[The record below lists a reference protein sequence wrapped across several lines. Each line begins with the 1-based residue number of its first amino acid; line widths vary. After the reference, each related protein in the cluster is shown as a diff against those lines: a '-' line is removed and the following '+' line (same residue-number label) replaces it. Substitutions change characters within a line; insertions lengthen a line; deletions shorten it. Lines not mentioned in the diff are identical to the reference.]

1 MKRISLLLPLCV
13 CAWMPVAAR
22 QEQTAQQEQQMQAPA
37 DSVKNIAYIDS
48 IFKELPEVMITGER
62 PIVKAE
68 QGKLVYDL
76 PRLVGNLPVDN
87 AYDAVKNLPGVMDF
101 GERLLLGGQEVTVVI
116 NGKVTT
122 LSTGQLN
129 ALLKSIP
136 VSRIEKAEVMY
147 SAPARYQVRGAMINL
162 VLASGTGHEP
172 SLQGE
177 LYTAFNQ
184 NHYESLAER
193 GSLLYSGR
201 KFSADLLYSYSYD
214 RDRRET
220 DKEAL
225 HTLADGST
233 HQMDMYENTISRNNS
248 HQIRLGMDYA
258 FTDQHLLSLV
268 YTTAFTD
275 SKHNATVTGAQNSLT
290 NSHADNQLH
299 NTKLDY
305 QTPFGL
311 KAGVEFTYYR
321 SPGSQLL
328 YSTLG
333 NETMNFLSRDNQRI
347 NQWRFYA
354 GQEHTLGKDW
364 GLNYGMAY
372 TTALDHSFQRYYE
385 PETETLLP
393 DNNMQSRRREQT
405 LNFYAGLSKSF
416 GQKFSA
422 DISLAAEQYHTDIWN
437 EWSFYPVANL
447 TYTPAAGH
455 MLQLSLSSDKEYP
468 EYWSVQ
474 NATSY
479 MGAYSEIQGNPLLK
493 PAANYETTLSYI
505 LKGKYVFSAY
515 YSYTK
520 NNEMQTLYQSP
531 DRLVEIY
538 KFFNFDFS
546 EQAGIMMAVP
556 FKIKNWLDSRLTAVG
571 LRYHQKDSDFWDI
584 PFDRKLYTFVLT
596 MNNTFILST
605 KPDLKL
611 TLTGFYQN
619 KMIQGTF
626 DLPRSGNLNTAL
638 RYTFAKGKAQLT
650 LKCDDIFNTSTIST
664 RIRFGNQNVKN
675 HYMRTTREFG
685 VSFNYKFGGYKEK
698 KREEIDTSR
707 FK

>member
-1 MKRISLLLPLCV
+1 MKRICLLLPLFFCV
-13 CAWMPVAAR
+13 WMPIA
-22 QEQTAQQEQQMQAPA
+22 AQQKQQTQSPV

-48 IFKELPEVMITGER
+48 IFQELPEVMITGER

-87 AYDAVKNLPGVMDF
+87 AYDAVKNLPGVVDL
-101 GERLLLGGQEVTVVI
+101 GEGLMLGGQGVTVVI

-122 LSTGQLN
+122 LSTEQLN

-147 SAPARYQVRGAMINL
+147 SAPARYQVRGALINL
-162 VLASGTGHEP
+162 VLTSGTGHEP

-177 LYTAFNQ
+177 LYTACNQ

-193 GSLLYSGR
+193 GSLLYSGH
-201 KFSADLLYSYSYD
+201 KFSADLLYSYSYN

-258 FTDQHLLSLV
+258 FTDRHLLSLV

-364 GLNYGMAY
+364 SLNYGMAY
-372 TTALDHSFQRYYE
+372 TTVLDHSFQRYYE

-447 TYTPAAGH
+447 TYTPVAGH

-474 NATSY
+474 NAISY

-546 EQAGIMMAVP
+546 EQAGLVMVVP
-556 FKIKNWLDSRLTAVG
+556 FKIKKWLDSRITAIG

-596 MNNTFILST
+596 MNNTFTLST

-619 KMIQGTF
+619 RMIQGTF
-626 DLPRSGNLNTAL
+626 DLPCSGNLNTAL

-685 VSFNYKFGGYKEK
+685 ISFSYKFGGYKEK
-698 KREEIDTSR
+698 KREDVDTSR

>member
-13 CAWMPVAAR
+13 CAWMPVA
-22 QEQTAQQEQQMQAPA
+22 AQQEQQMQAPA

-76 PRLVGNLPVDN
+76 PRLLGNLPVDN
-87 AYDAVKNLPGVMDF
+87 AYDAVKNLPGVMDL
-101 GERLLLGGQEVTVVI
+101 GEGLMLGGQEVTVVI

-184 NHYESLAER
+184 NHFESLAER

-385 PETETLLP
+385 PGTETLLP
-393 DNNMQSRRREQT
+393 DNNMQSHRREQT

-515 YSYTK
+515 CSYTK

-538 KFFNFDFS
+538 KFLNFDFS
-546 EQAGIMMAVP
+546 EQAGIMMVVP

-584 PFDRKLYTFVLT
+584 SFDRKLYTFVLT
-596 MNNTFILST
+596 MNNTFTLST

-685 VSFNYKFGGYKEK
+685 ISFNYKFGGYKEK

>member
-13 CAWMPVAAR
+13 CAWMPVA
-22 QEQTAQQEQQMQAPA
+22 AQQEQQMQAPA

-76 PRLVGNLPVDN
+76 PRLLGNLPVDN
-87 AYDAVKNLPGVMDF
+87 AYDAVKNLPGVMDL
-101 GERLLLGGQEVTVVI
+101 GEGLMLGGQEVTVVI

-184 NHYESLAER
+184 NHFESLAER

-385 PETETLLP
+385 PGTETLLP

-515 YSYTK
+515 CSYTK

-538 KFFNFDFS
+538 KFLNFDFS
-546 EQAGIMMAVP
+546 EQAGIMMVVP

-584 PFDRKLYTFVLT
+584 SFDRKLYTFVLT
-596 MNNTFILST
+596 MNNTFTLST

-685 VSFNYKFGGYKEK
+685 ISFNYKFGGYKEK

>member
-1 MKRISLLLPLCV
+1 MKRICLLLPLCV
-13 CAWMPVAAR
+13 CAWMPIAAQ
-22 QEQTAQQEQQMQAPA
+22 QEQTAQQEQQTQVPV
-37 DSVKNIAYIDS
+37 DSVKNIAYVDS

-87 AYDAVKNLPGVMDF
+87 AYDAVKNLPGVMDL
-101 GERLLLGGQEVTVVI
+101 GEGLMLGGQEVTVVI

-122 LSTGQLN
+122 LSTEQLN

-162 VLASGTGHEP
+162 VLTSGTGHEP

-193 GSLLYSGR
+193 GSLLYSGH

-347 NQWRFYA
+347 NQWRIYA
-354 GQEHTLGKDW
+354 GQEHALGKDW

-422 DISLAAEQYHTDIWN
+422 DLSLAAEQYHTDIWN
-437 EWSFYPVANL
+437 EWSFYPVANF

-546 EQAGIMMAVP
+546 EQAGIMMVVP
-556 FKIKNWLDSRLTAVG
+556 FKIKKWLDSRLTAVG

-596 MNNTFILST
+596 MNNTFTLST

-619 KMIQGTF
+619 RMIQGTF
-626 DLPRSGNLNTAL
+626 DLPRSGNMNTAL

-685 VSFNYKFGGYKEK
+685 VFFSYKFGGYKEK
-698 KREEIDTSR
+698 KREDVDTSR

>member
-1 MKRISLLLPLCV
+1 
-13 CAWMPVAAR
+13 
-22 QEQTAQQEQQMQAPA
+22 
-37 DSVKNIAYIDS
+37 
-48 IFKELPEVMITGER
+48 
-62 PIVKAE
+62 
-68 QGKLVYDL
+68 
-76 PRLVGNLPVDN
+76 
-87 AYDAVKNLPGVMDF
+87 
-101 GERLLLGGQEVTVVI
+101 
-116 NGKVTT
+116 
-122 LSTGQLN
+122 
-129 ALLKSIP
+129 
-136 VSRIEKAEVMY
+136 
-147 SAPARYQVRGAMINL
+147 
-162 VLASGTGHEP
+162 
-172 SLQGE
+172 
-177 LYTAFNQ
+177 
-184 NHYESLAER
+184 
-193 GSLLYSGR
+193 
-201 KFSADLLYSYSYD
+201 
-214 RDRRET
+214 
-220 DKEAL
+220 
-225 HTLADGST
+225 
-233 HQMDMYENTISRNNS
+233 
-248 HQIRLGMDYA
+248 
-258 FTDQHLLSLV
+258 
-268 YTTAFTD
+268 
-275 SKHNATVTGAQNSLT
+275 
-290 NSHADNQLH
+290 
-299 NTKLDY
+299 
-305 QTPFGL
+305 
-311 KAGVEFTYYR
+311 
-321 SPGSQLL
+321 
-328 YSTLG
+328 
-333 NETMNFLSRDNQRI
+333 
-347 NQWRFYA
+347 
-354 GQEHTLGKDW
+354 
-364 GLNYGMAY
+364 MAY

-385 PETETLLP
+385 PGTETLLP
-393 DNNMQSRRREQT
+393 DNNMQSHRREQT

-515 YSYTK
+515 CSYTK

-584 PFDRKLYTFVLT
+584 SFDRKLYTFVLT
-596 MNNTFILST
+596 MNNTFTLST

-685 VSFNYKFGGYKEK
+685 ISFNYKFGGYKEK

>member
-1 MKRISLLLPLCV
+1 MKRICLLLPLCV
-13 CAWMPVAAR
+13 CAWMPVAA
-22 QEQTAQQEQQMQAPA
+22 QQEQQTQVPV
-37 DSVKNIAYIDS
+37 DSVKNIAYVDS

-87 AYDAVKNLPGVMDF
+87 AYDAVKNLPGVMDL
-101 GERLLLGGQEVTVVI
+101 GEGLMLGGQEVTVVI

-122 LSTGQLN
+122 LSTEQLN

-162 VLASGTGHEP
+162 VLTSGTGHEP

-193 GSLLYSGR
+193 GSLLYSGH

-354 GQEHTLGKDW
+354 GQEHSLGKDW

-372 TTALDHSFQRYYE
+372 TTALDHSFQRYYK

-447 TYTPAAGH
+447 TYTPVAGH

-505 LKGKYVFSAY
+505 LKGKYVFSTY

-546 EQAGIMMAVP
+546 EQAGIMMVVP
-556 FKIKNWLDSRLTAVG
+556 FKIKKWLDSRLTVVG

-596 MNNTFILST
+596 MNNTFTLST

-619 KMIQGTF
+619 RMIQGTF

-685 VSFNYKFGGYKEK
+685 VSFSYKFGGYKEK
-698 KREEIDTSR
+698 KREDVDTSR

>member
-13 CAWMPVAAR
+13 CAWMPVA
-22 QEQTAQQEQQMQAPA
+22 AQQEQQMQAPA

-76 PRLVGNLPVDN
+76 PRLLGNLPVDN
-87 AYDAVKNLPGVMDF
+87 AYDAVKNLPGVMDL
-101 GERLLLGGQEVTVVI
+101 GEGLMLGGQEVTVVI

-184 NHYESLAER
+184 NHFESLAER

-385 PETETLLP
+385 PGTETLLP
-393 DNNMQSRRREQT
+393 DNNMQSHRREQT

-515 YSYTK
+515 CNYTK

-538 KFFNFDFS
+538 KFLNFDFS
-546 EQAGIMMAVP
+546 EQAGIMMVVP

-584 PFDRKLYTFVLT
+584 SFDRKLYTFVLT
-596 MNNTFILST
+596 MNNTFTLST

-685 VSFNYKFGGYKEK
+685 ISFNYKFGGYKEK

>member
-13 CAWMPVAAR
+13 CAWMPLA
-22 QEQTAQQEQQMQAPA
+22 AQQEQQMQAPA

-76 PRLVGNLPVDN
+76 PRLLGNLPVDN
-87 AYDAVKNLPGVMDF
+87 AYDAVKNLPGVMDL
-101 GERLLLGGQEVTVVI
+101 GEGLMLGGQEVTVVI

-184 NHYESLAER
+184 NHFESLAER

-258 FTDQHLLSLV
+258 FTDQHLFSLV

-333 NETMNFLSRDNQRI
+333 NETMNFLSQDNQRI

-385 PETETLLP
+385 PGTETLLP
-393 DNNMQSRRREQT
+393 DNNMQSHRREQT

-447 TYTPAAGH
+447 TYTPAVGH

-515 YSYTK
+515 CSYTK

-538 KFFNFDFS
+538 KFLNFDFS
-546 EQAGIMMAVP
+546 EQAGIMMVVP

-584 PFDRKLYTFVLT
+584 SFDRKLYTFVLT
-596 MNNTFILST
+596 MNNTFTLST

-685 VSFNYKFGGYKEK
+685 ISFNYKFGGYKEK

>member
-1 MKRISLLLPLCV
+1 MKRICLLLPLCV
-13 CAWMPVAAR
+13 CTWMPIAAQ
-22 QEQTAQQEQQMQAPA
+22 QEQTAQQEQQTQTPV
-37 DSVKNIAYIDS
+37 DSVKNIAYVDS

-87 AYDAVKNLPGVMDF
+87 AYDAVKNLPGVMDL
-101 GERLLLGGQEVTVVI
+101 GEGLMLGGQEVTVVI

-122 LSTGQLN
+122 LSTEQLN

-162 VLASGTGHEP
+162 ILTSGTGHEP

-193 GSLLYSGR
+193 GSLLYSGH

-354 GQEHTLGKDW
+354 GQEHSLGKDW

-437 EWSFYPVANL
+437 EWSFYPVANF

-474 NATSY
+474 NSTSY

-556 FKIKNWLDSRLTAVG
+556 FKIKKWLDSRLTVVG

-596 MNNTFILST
+596 MNNTFTLST

-619 KMIQGTF
+619 RMIQGTF

-685 VSFNYKFGGYKEK
+685 VSFSYKFGGYKEK
-698 KREEIDTSR
+698 KREDVDTSR

>member
-13 CAWMPVAAR
+13 CAWMPVA
-22 QEQTAQQEQQMQAPA
+22 AQQEQQMQAPA

-76 PRLVGNLPVDN
+76 PRLLGNLPVDN
-87 AYDAVKNLPGVMDF
+87 AYDAVKNLPGVMDL
-101 GERLLLGGQEVTVVI
+101 GEGLMLGGQEVTIVI

-184 NHYESLAER
+184 NHFESLAER

-385 PETETLLP
+385 PGTETLLP
-393 DNNMQSRRREQT
+393 DNNMQSHRREQT

-515 YSYTK
+515 CNYTK

-538 KFFNFDFS
+538 KFLNFDFS
-546 EQAGIMMAVP
+546 EQAGIMMVVP

-584 PFDRKLYTFVLT
+584 SFDRKLYTFVLT
-596 MNNTFILST
+596 MNNTFTLST

-685 VSFNYKFGGYKEK
+685 ISFNYKFGGYKEK

>member
-354 GQEHTLGKDW
+354 GQEHTLGK
-364 GLNYGMAY
+364 
-372 TTALDHSFQRYYE
+372 
-385 PETETLLP
+385 
-393 DNNMQSRRREQT
+393 
-405 LNFYAGLSKSF
+405 
-416 GQKFSA
+416 
-422 DISLAAEQYHTDIWN
+422 
-437 EWSFYPVANL
+437 
-447 TYTPAAGH
+447 
-455 MLQLSLSSDKEYP
+455 
-468 EYWSVQ
+468 
-474 NATSY
+474 
-479 MGAYSEIQGNPLLK
+479 
-493 PAANYETTLSYI
+493 
-505 LKGKYVFSAY
+505 
-515 YSYTK
+515 
-520 NNEMQTLYQSP
+520 
-531 DRLVEIY
+531 
-538 KFFNFDFS
+538 
-546 EQAGIMMAVP
+546 
-556 FKIKNWLDSRLTAVG
+556 
-571 LRYHQKDSDFWDI
+571 
-584 PFDRKLYTFVLT
+584 
-596 MNNTFILST
+596 
-605 KPDLKL
+605 
-611 TLTGFYQN
+611 
-619 KMIQGTF
+619 
-626 DLPRSGNLNTAL
+626 
-638 RYTFAKGKAQLT
+638 
-650 LKCDDIFNTSTIST
+650 
-664 RIRFGNQNVKN
+664 
-675 HYMRTTREFG
+675 
-685 VSFNYKFGGYKEK
+685 
-698 KREEIDTSR
+698 
-707 FK
+707 

>member
-1 MKRISLLLPLCV
+1 MKRICLLLPLCI
-13 CAWMPVAAR
+13 CTWMPVAA
-22 QEQTAQQEQQMQAPA
+22 QQEQQTQTPV
-37 DSVKNIAYIDS
+37 DSVKNIAYVDS

-87 AYDAVKNLPGVMDF
+87 AYDAVKNLPGVMDL
-101 GERLLLGGQEVTVVI
+101 GEGLMLGGQEVTVVI

-122 LSTGQLN
+122 LSTEQLN

-162 VLASGTGHEP
+162 VLTSGTGYEP

-193 GSLLYSGR
+193 GSLLYSGH

-354 GQEHTLGKDW
+354 GQEHSLGKDW

-546 EQAGIMMAVP
+546 EQAGIMMVVP
-556 FKIKNWLDSRLTAVG
+556 FKIKKWLDSRLTAVG

-596 MNNTFILST
+596 MNNTFTLST

-619 KMIQGTF
+619 RMIQGTF

-685 VSFNYKFGGYKEK
+685 VSFSYKFGGYKEK
-698 KREEIDTSR
+698 KREDVDTSR

>member
-13 CAWMPVAAR
+13 CAWMPVA
-22 QEQTAQQEQQMQAPA
+22 AQQEQQMQAPA

-76 PRLVGNLPVDN
+76 PRLLGNLPVDN
-87 AYDAVKNLPGVMDF
+87 AYDAVKNLPGVMDL
-101 GERLLLGGQEVTVVI
+101 GEGLMLGGQEVTVVI
-116 NGKVTT
+116 NGKVIT

-184 NHYESLAER
+184 NHFESLAER

-385 PETETLLP
+385 PGTETLLP

-515 YSYTK
+515 CSYTK

-538 KFFNFDFS
+538 KFLNFDFS
-546 EQAGIMMAVP
+546 EQAGIMMVVP

-584 PFDRKLYTFVLT
+584 SFDRKLYTFVLT
-596 MNNTFILST
+596 MNNTFTLST

-685 VSFNYKFGGYKEK
+685 ISFNYKFGGYKEK

>member
-1 MKRISLLLPLCV
+1 MDL
-13 CAWMPVAAR
+13 
-22 QEQTAQQEQQMQAPA
+22 
-37 DSVKNIAYIDS
+37 
-48 IFKELPEVMITGER
+48 GE
-62 PIVKAE
+62 
-68 QGKLVYDL
+68 GL
-76 PRLVGNLPVDN
+76 
-87 AYDAVKNLPGVMDF
+87 M
-101 GERLLLGGQEVTVVI
+101 LGGQEVTVVI

-162 VLASGTGHEP
+162 VLASGTGHES

-201 KFSADLLYSYSYD
+201 KFSADLLYSYSYG

-364 GLNYGMAY
+364 GVNYGMAY

-416 GQKFSA
+416 GRKFSA

-520 NNEMQTLYQSP
+520 
-531 DRLVEIY
+531 
-538 KFFNFDFS
+538 
-546 EQAGIMMAVP
+546 IMRCRP
-556 FKIKNWLDSRLTAVG
+556 FTNLPTA
-571 LRYHQKDSDFWDI
+571 W
-584 PFDRKLYTFVLT
+584 
-596 MNNTFILST
+596 
-605 KPDLKL
+605 
-611 TLTGFYQN
+611 
-619 KMIQGTF
+619 
-626 DLPRSGNLNTAL
+626 
-638 RYTFAKGKAQLT
+638 
-650 LKCDDIFNTSTIST
+650 
-664 RIRFGNQNVKN
+664 
-675 HYMRTTREFG
+675 
-685 VSFNYKFGGYKEK
+685 
-698 KREEIDTSR
+698 
-707 FK
+707 

>member
-13 CAWMPVAAR
+13 CAWMPVA
-22 QEQTAQQEQQMQAPA
+22 AQQEQQMQAPA

-76 PRLVGNLPVDN
+76 PRLLGNLPVDN
-87 AYDAVKNLPGVMDF
+87 AYDAVKNLPGVMDL
-101 GERLLLGGQEVTVVI
+101 GEGLMLGGQEVTVVI

-184 NHYESLAER
+184 NHFESLAER

-385 PETETLLP
+385 PGTETLLP

-455 MLQLSLSSDKEYP
+455 MLQLSLSSDKEYS

-515 YSYTK
+515 CSYTK

-538 KFFNFDFS
+538 KFLNFDFS
-546 EQAGIMMAVP
+546 EQAGIMMVVP

-584 PFDRKLYTFVLT
+584 SFDRKLYTFVLT
-596 MNNTFILST
+596 MNNTFTLST

-685 VSFNYKFGGYKEK
+685 ISFNYKFGGYKEK

>member
-13 CAWMPVAAR
+13 CAWMPVA
-22 QEQTAQQEQQMQAPA
+22 AQQEQQMQAPA

-76 PRLVGNLPVDN
+76 PRLLGNLPVDN
-87 AYDAVKNLPGVMDF
+87 AYDAVKNLPGVMDL
-101 GERLLLGGQEVTVVI
+101 GEGLMLGGQEVTVVI

-184 NHYESLAER
+184 NHFESLAER

-385 PETETLLP
+385 PGTETLLP

-405 LNFYAGLSKSF
+405 LNFYAGLSKNF

-447 TYTPAAGH
+447 TYTP
-455 MLQLSLSSDKEYP
+455 
-468 EYWSVQ
+468 
-474 NATSY
+474 
-479 MGAYSEIQGNPLLK
+479 EIGR
-493 PAANYETTLSYI
+493 AH
-505 LKGKYVFSAY
+505 V
-515 YSYTK
+515 
-520 NNEMQTLYQSP
+520 
-531 DRLVEIY
+531 
-538 KFFNFDFS
+538 
-546 EQAGIMMAVP
+546 
-556 FKIKNWLDSRLTAVG
+556 
-571 LRYHQKDSDFWDI
+571 
-584 PFDRKLYTFVLT
+584 
-596 MNNTFILST
+596 
-605 KPDLKL
+605 
-611 TLTGFYQN
+611 
-619 KMIQGTF
+619 
-626 DLPRSGNLNTAL
+626 
-638 RYTFAKGKAQLT
+638 
-650 LKCDDIFNTSTIST
+650 
-664 RIRFGNQNVKN
+664 
-675 HYMRTTREFG
+675 
-685 VSFNYKFGGYKEK
+685 
-698 KREEIDTSR
+698 
-707 FK
+707 

>member
-13 CAWMPVAAR
+13 CAWMPVAAQ

-87 AYDAVKNLPGVMDF
+87 AYDAVKNLPGVMDL
-101 GERLLLGGQEVTVVI
+101 GEGLMLGGQEVTVVI

-162 VLASGTGHEP
+162 VLASGTGHES

-201 KFSADLLYSYSYD
+201 KFSADLLYSYSYG

-275 SKHNATVTGAQNSLT
+275 SKHNAT
-290 NSHADNQLH
+290 
-299 NTKLDY
+299 
-305 QTPFGL
+305 
-311 KAGVEFTYYR
+311 
-321 SPGSQLL
+321 
-328 YSTLG
+328 
-333 NETMNFLSRDNQRI
+333 
-347 NQWRFYA
+347 
-354 GQEHTLGKDW
+354 
-364 GLNYGMAY
+364 
-372 TTALDHSFQRYYE
+372 
-385 PETETLLP
+385 
-393 DNNMQSRRREQT
+393 
-405 LNFYAGLSKSF
+405 
-416 GQKFSA
+416 
-422 DISLAAEQYHTDIWN
+422 
-437 EWSFYPVANL
+437 
-447 TYTPAAGH
+447 
-455 MLQLSLSSDKEYP
+455 
-468 EYWSVQ
+468 
-474 NATSY
+474 
-479 MGAYSEIQGNPLLK
+479 
-493 PAANYETTLSYI
+493 
-505 LKGKYVFSAY
+505 
-515 YSYTK
+515 
-520 NNEMQTLYQSP
+520 
-531 DRLVEIY
+531 
-538 KFFNFDFS
+538 
-546 EQAGIMMAVP
+546 
-556 FKIKNWLDSRLTAVG
+556 
-571 LRYHQKDSDFWDI
+571 
-584 PFDRKLYTFVLT
+584 
-596 MNNTFILST
+596 
-605 KPDLKL
+605 
-611 TLTGFYQN
+611 
-619 KMIQGTF
+619 
-626 DLPRSGNLNTAL
+626 
-638 RYTFAKGKAQLT
+638 
-650 LKCDDIFNTSTIST
+650 
-664 RIRFGNQNVKN
+664 
-675 HYMRTTREFG
+675 
-685 VSFNYKFGGYKEK
+685 
-698 KREEIDTSR
+698 
-707 FK
+707 

>member
-1 MKRISLLLPLCV
+1 MRRICLLLPLCV
-13 CAWMPVAAR
+13 CAWMPVAAQ

-87 AYDAVKNLPGVMDF
+87 AYDAVKNLPGVMDL
-101 GERLLLGGQEVTVVI
+101 GEGLLLGGQEVTVVI

-546 EQAGIMMAVP
+546 EQAGIMMVVP

-596 MNNTFILST
+596 MNNTFTLST

-685 VSFNYKFGGYKEK
+685 ISFNYKFGGYKEK

>member
-13 CAWMPVAAR
+13 CAWMPVA
-22 QEQTAQQEQQMQAPA
+22 AQQEQQMQAPA

-76 PRLVGNLPVDN
+76 PRLLGNLPVDN
-87 AYDAVKNLPGVMDF
+87 AYDAVKNLPGVMDL
-101 GERLLLGGQEVTVVI
+101 GEGLMLGGQEVTVVI

-184 NHYESLAER
+184 NHFESLAER

-275 SKHNATVTGAQNSLT
+275 SKHNATVIGAQNSLT

-385 PETETLLP
+385 PGTETLLP
-393 DNNMQSRRREQT
+393 DNNMQSHRREQT

-515 YSYTK
+515 CSYTK

-546 EQAGIMMAVP
+546 EQAGIMMTVP

-584 PFDRKLYTFVLT
+584 SFDRKLYTFVLT
-596 MNNTFILST
+596 MNNTFTLST

-685 VSFNYKFGGYKEK
+685 ISFNYKFGGYKEK